1 MIFNKILVI
10 VAFSKIKITDLENYC
25 EKFNENYKS
34 LQNRHIMKQR
44 IEMLI
49 INKFF
54 LHNLTIIKSLFLRKI
69 LLKNW
74 YYIDKKLYL

>member
-1 MIFNKILVI
+1 MIFNKILII
-10 VAFSKIKITDLENYC
+10 VAFLKIKITDLENYC

-34 LQNRHIMKQR
+34 LQNRRIMKQR

>member
-1 MIFNKILVI
+1 MIFNKILII
-10 VAFSKIKITDLENYC
+10 VAFLKIKITDLENYC

-34 LQNRHIMKQR
+34 LQNRRIMKQR

-54 LHNLTIIKSLFLRKI
+54 LHNSTIIKSLFLRKI